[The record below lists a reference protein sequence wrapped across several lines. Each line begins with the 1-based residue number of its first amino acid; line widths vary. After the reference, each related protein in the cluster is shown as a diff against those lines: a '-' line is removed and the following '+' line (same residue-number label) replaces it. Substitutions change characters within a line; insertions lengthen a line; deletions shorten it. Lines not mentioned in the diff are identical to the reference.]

1 VAAIT
6 DISDLINL
14 LTNGSAQHYNVFI
27 DSRSGASPVT
37 ATIAGQLSSLWKYNK
52 STGANGQNPPSGV
65 GEAPN
70 RLTQGALRHTNAAS
84 GKELWLLGVEAV
96 ATSGGSFVMYDR
108 LVHTRGLS
116 GLSTAAQAVNTAP
129 LTRNVSGV
137 GNQIWIEI
145 YTQIGTAATTITA
158 NYTNQ
163 VGVAGKI
170 TLPVVFGGTNAREE
184 ARLIRLPLADGD
196 TGVQSVQTTTSPL
209 STNIQGDYGITIA
222 RPLVRGFVEGAATA
236 CFRDLLT
243 GVPSMVTIPDD
254 ACLALGWVAASAVP
268 PRLDFSYHVVEK

>member
-1 VAAIT
+1 MAAIT
-6 DISDLINL
+6 SLDEL
-14 LTNGSAQHYNVFI
+14 LTILTDGSAQHYNVFI
-27 DSRSGASPVT
+27 DSRTAASPVT
-37 ATIAGQLSSLWKYNK
+37 ATIAGQFTSLWKYNK
-52 STGANGQNPPSGV
+52 STGANGQNPPTGA
-65 GEAPN
+65 GEAPS

-129 LTRNVSGV
+129 LTRNTGGV

-145 YTQIGTAATTITA
+145 YAQIGTAVTTVTA
-158 NYTNQ
+158 SYTNQ
-163 VGVAGKI
+163 AGVAGKV
-170 TLPVVFGGTNAREE
+170 TMPVVFGGTNAREE

-196 TGVQSVQTTTSPL
+196 TGVQSVQTVTSPL

-222 RPLVRGFVEGAATA
+222 RQLARGFVEGAATA
-236 CFRDLLT
+236 CFRDFLT
-243 GVPSMVTIPDD
+243 GVPSMITIPDD
-254 ACLALGWVAASAVP
+254 ACIALGWVAASAVA
-268 PRLDFSYHVVEK
+268 PRLDFTYHAGAK